1 MPPAGC
7 LCQHVRHP
15 LSHFPNLAS
24 CSTVIADL
32 FLCKKTKSDSFPLEA
47 DAEVSLPTM
56 IISFGA
62 GTSSPFMDSQILQNS
77 WTSFQTLSSPHTLH
91 WKSITGQMDA
101 MPLQYRAVFFFQNT
115 ISPLWMS
122 GLSLLNHSTVN
133 RSCFC
138 RFTSWGSERWNGG
151 YCKKGSG
158 GEKTSVRSES
168 EMKCFSISDI
178 DKKLISDIPNK
189 NVCSCLTLSDLN

>member
-1 MPPAGC
+1 MQKFLSANNDHFFRSGC
-7 LCQHVRHP
+7 IVTFYGFTDSAELLDFISDP
-15 LSHFPNLAS
+15 
-24 CSTVIADL
+24 VISPYAAL
-32 FLCKKTKSDSFPLEA
+32 KIHHWTNGCNATA
-47 DAEVSLPTM
+47 VQ
-56 IISFGA
+56 
-62 GTSSPFMDSQILQNS
+62 SS
-77 WTSFQTLSSPHTLH
+77 
-91 WKSITGQMDA
+91 
-101 MPLQYRAVFFFQNT
+101 FFFQNT

>member
-1 MPPAGC
+1 MYSFLIQLSLWCLLIIVFRNRSIFKLLCSFMPPAGC

-62 GTSSPFMDSQILQNS
+62 GTSSPFMDLQILQNS

-101 MPLQYRAVFFFQNT
+101 MPLQYRAVFFSKHFFSFMDVRPFFIKSQ
-115 ISPLWMS
+115 
-122 GLSLLNHSTVN
+122 HS
-133 RSCFC
+133 
-138 RFTSWGSERWNGG
+138 
-151 YCKKGSG
+151 KQ
-158 GEKTSVRSES
+158 
-168 EMKCFSISDI
+168 
-178 DKKLISDIPNK
+178 KLF
-189 NVCSCLTLSDLN
+189 L

>member
-1 MPPAGC
+1 MQKF
-7 LCQHVRHP
+7 LCQQWSFLSERVHRHLLWIHRFCRTP
-15 LSHFPNLAS
+15 GLHFRPCHLPIRCTENPSLDKWMQCH
-24 CSTVIADL
+24 CST
-32 FLCKKTKSDSFPLEA
+32 E
-47 DAEVSLPTM
+47 
-56 IISFGA
+56 
-62 GTSSPFMDSQILQNS
+62 Q
-77 WTSFQTLSSPHTLH
+77 
-91 WKSITGQMDA
+91 
-101 MPLQYRAVFFFQNT
+101 FFFQNT
-115 ISPLWMS
+115 FSPLWMS

-138 RFTSWGSERWNGG
+138 RFTSWGSEWWNGG

-189 NVCSCLTLSDLN
+189 NVCSCLTLSDLNW